1 MTPDSS
7 DVMNSPMAQAL
18 ERLVIVVRETPRATE
33 VHATLAEQA
42 ARTAAALSGP
52 ERIEAGVEGSAIPL
66 GTSLRGRLLAR
77 AVDWVEIRP
86 AASAAVL
93 LQLAGALASDDIAM
107 PLLDHVVVTMVPLP
121 LPVSAAE
128 TIHVAE
134 ADGDGGT
141 GADEDEPA
149 DQELTRLTDEV
160 RSASVQRDWPTLL
173 ARARALLDYADEDP
187 SARRTRIIQARRALP
202 LARLRELIEH
212 ALRHAEDQSLTAE
225 ILGRIGPDGHQAM
238 VESVAGSD
246 SLAARRFLHDQL
258 GRTPEAFPLLLPLLE
273 RGSASQARHAA
284 AILGR
289 LGDTRAVPALAAAL
303 TLDDDGVRAE
313 ALRALVK
320 FDLPEARA
328 ALLDGLKHSSA
339 STRITAAQAVGNA
352 GLLALA
358 PSIMAVLREEED
370 SSVRRAM
377 ATAAARLGTVEAM
390 EELVRMALARR
401 RLFRGGQALE
411 VRLDVVAGLAAA
423 ASPAARRALDRIAR
437 EADRPVQA
445 AADQALN
452 VRRR

>member
-1 MTPDSS
+1 
-7 DVMNSPMAQAL
+7 MAQAL

-303 TLDDDGVRAE
+303 TQDDDGVRAE

>member
-1 MTPDSS
+1 
-7 DVMNSPMAQAL
+7 MAQAL

>member
-1 MTPDSS
+1 
-7 DVMNSPMAQAL
+7 MAQAR
-18 ERLVIVVRETPRATE
+18 ERLVIVVRETPRATQ
-33 VHATLAEQA
+33 VHAALAEQA
-42 ARTAAALSGP
+42 ARAAATLSHP
-52 ERIEAGVEGSAIPL
+52 ERIEAGVEGSAIPQ

-77 AVDWVEIRP
+77 AVDWIEIAP
-86 AASAAVL
+86 AASAAAL

-107 PLLDHVVVTMVPLP
+107 PLLEHVAVTMVPLP
-121 LPVSAAE
+121 LPFAAPDTD

-134 ADGDGGT
+134 ADGDGGS
-141 GADEDEPA
+141 GPDGDESADP
-149 DQELTRLTDEV
+149 ELTRLTDEV
-160 RSASVQRDWPTLL
+160 RSASVQRDWPALL
-173 ARARALLDYADEDP
+173 ARARALLDYADQDP

-212 ALRHAEDQSLTAE
+212 ALRNVEDQALTAE

-238 VESVAGSD
+238 VESVAGSE
-246 SLAARRFLHDQL
+246 SLAARRFLHEQL
-258 GRTPEAFPLLLPLLE
+258 GRTPDAFPLLLPLLE

-289 LGDTRAVPALAAAL
+289 LGDARAVPALAAAL
-303 TLDDDGVRAE
+303 TQDDDSVRAE

-320 FDLPEARA
+320 FDQPAARA
-328 ALLDGLKHSSA
+328 ALLDGLKHPGA
-339 STRITAAQAVGNA
+339 STRIAAAQAVGNA

-358 PSIMAVLREEED
+358 PSIMGVLREEED

-390 EELVRMALARR
+390 EELVRIALARR
-401 RLFRGGQALE
+401 RLFRGGQPLE
-411 VRLDVVAGLAAA
+411 VRLDIVAGLAAA
-423 ASPAARRALDRIAR
+423 ATPASRRALDRIVR

-452 VRRR
+452 VRRG

>member
-1 MTPDSS
+1 
-7 DVMNSPMAQAL
+7 MAQAL

-42 ARTAAALSGP
+42 AHAAAALSGP
-52 ERIEAGVEGSAIPL
+52 ERIEAGVEGSAIPH
-66 GTSLRGRLLAR
+66 GTTLRGRLLAR
-77 AVDWVEIRP
+77 AVDWIEIFP
-86 AASAAVL
+86 GVTSAAL
-93 LQLAGALASDDIAM
+93 LQLAAALASDDIAM
-107 PLLDHVVVTMVPLP
+107 PLLQHVVITMVPLP

-134 ADGDGGT
+134 ADGDGSAGPDD
-141 GADEDEPA
+141 DEATDP
-149 DQELTRLTDEV
+149 ELTRLTDEV

-212 ALRHAEDQSLTAE
+212 ALRHAEDQALTAD

-238 VESVAGSD
+238 VESVAESE

-273 RGSASQARHAA
+273 RGTPSQARHAA

-289 LGDTRAVPALAAAL
+289 LGDERAVPALAAAL
-303 TLDDDGVRAE
+303 SQDDDSIRAE

-320 FDLPEARA
+320 FDQPIARA
-328 ALLDGLKHSSA
+328 ALLEGLKHPSA
-339 STRITAAQAVGNA
+339 GTRIAAAQAVGNA
-352 GLLALA
+352 GVLALA
-358 PSIMAVLREEED
+358 PSIMAVLREEQD

-390 EELVRMALARR
+390 EELVRIALARR
-401 RLFRGGQALE
+401 RLFRGGQPLE
-411 VRLDVVAGLAAA
+411 VRLDIVAGLAAA
-423 ASPAARRALDRIAR
+423 ATPASRRALDRIVR
-437 EADRPVQA
+437 EADRQVQA

-452 VRRR
+452 VRRG

>member
-1 MTPDSS
+1 
-7 DVMNSPMAQAL
+7 MAQAL

-86 AASAAVL
+86 GASSAVL
-93 LQLAGALASDDIAM
+93 LQLAGALAIDDIAM

-303 TLDDDGVRAE
+303 TQDDDGVRAE

-411 VRLDVVAGLAAA
+411 VRIDVVAGLAAA
-423 ASPAARRALDRIAR
+423 ATPAAPRALDRIAR
-437 EADRPVQA
+437 EANRLVQA